1 MGQSYFIWKGMDCRN
16 MGVRLDGPVA
26 VVRPEE
32 RVEHVT
38 IPGRSGDLTET
49 EGTDIYNSY
58 IQTAT
63 ILVHGA
69 FRLREIWKWLKG
81 SGYVTFSGEPD
92 RKQPA
97 RIIGAVTLNKH
108 SYNLDWWTG
117 EVQFYCQ
124 PLKELIHDTPVTV
137 TTSGTSVRNRGD
149 VDARPMW
156 KVTVAGSGSGKSVT
170 LGTITVTGLT
180 GGSVIWIDSDM
191 MEVWNAAKTST
202 ITQKSSGAFPV
213 LVPGDNSVTFTGASS
228 IEIEKRE
235 RFL

>member
-1 MGQSYFIWKGMDCRN
+1 MKYWFEWNGVKCTTKGIRLQSMP
-16 MGVRLDGPVA
+16 PVI
-26 VVRPEE
+26 RPEE
-32 RVEHVT
+32 RVDHVV
-38 IPGRSGDLTET
+38 IPGRSGELTQT
-49 EGTDIYNSY
+49 EGADVYNSY
-58 IQTAT
+58 IQTIPLIIDSEAN
-63 ILVHGA
+63 VRA
-69 FRLREIWKWLKG
+69 AEAWLRG
-81 SGYVTFSGEPD
+81 DGYVTFSGQGD
-92 RKQPA
+92 LKQRA
-97 RIIGAVTLNKH
+97 RVINSVTFAKH
-108 SYNLDWWTG
+108 SRNSTYWEG

-124 PLKELIHDTPVTV
+124 PLKELLHDTPVTV

-191 MEVWNAAKTST
+191 MEIWNAAKTAT
-202 ITQKSSGAFPV
+202 ITQQSSGAFPV